1 MLETASGPL
10 VELPAHWSL
19 DDWNQ
24 YMYLP
29 DPRSGPGT
37 VHPPSR
43 AIQLWREELDGMRR
57 HGCLFCLT
65 MHPFL
70 SGRPG
75 PVEGLRGL
83 VEYAL
88 GCGDVEFVS
97 CGEAARARPRRRE
110 PAAPAAARA
119 SSSARSI
126 PSRLRRVTGPP
137 YRPIDA
143 RIYPRFAGVRTF
155 MRLPHVTDLTGVDA
169 AVYGIPFDTAV
180 TFRPGARFGPEAIRS
195 ASALLRPFHSGF
207 GIDLCDALSIVDYG
221 DLPVAPGDTEGTYR
235 RVEEALAPVVEAG
248 AFPLAL
254 GGDHSITL
262 AELRVIAKRHGPLAL
277 VQLDAHGDTWDE
289 YFDQRYFHG
298 TTFRRAAEEGLIDP
312 AASVQAGMRGP
323 LFQSSDLD
331 DGRALGFQVIPSEE
345 LRALGP
351 EAYGELVRERVGERP
366 VFLSFDVDFL
376 DPAYAPGTGTPEVAG
391 FSTAEAIAFLRSLK
405 GIALAGADVVEV
417 SPPYD
422 GPGQTTALA
431 AANVAWE
438 ILALR
443 AAYDR
448 ATRSGGPHEND
459 SARRPSRSRLRRMA
473 EGV

>member
-1 MLETASGPL
+1 M
-10 VELPAHWSL
+10 
-19 DDWNQ
+19 N
-24 YMYLP
+24 
-29 DPRSGPGT
+29 
-37 VHPPSR
+37 
-43 AIQLWREELDGMRR
+43 
-57 HGCLFCLT
+57 
-65 MHPFL
+65 
-70 SGRPG
+70 
-75 PVEGLRGL
+75 
-83 VEYAL
+83 
-88 GCGDVEFVS
+88 
-97 CGEAARARPRRRE
+97 
-110 PAAPAAARA
+110 
-119 SSSARSI
+119 
-126 PSRLRRVTGPP
+126 GPP

-155 MRLPHVTDLTGVDA
+155 MRLPHVTDLEGVDA

-248 AFPLAL
+248 VFPLAL

-312 AASVQAGMRGP
+312 KASVQAGMRGP
-323 LFQSSDLD
+323 LFQGSDLD
-331 DGRALGFQVIPSEE
+331 DGRALGFHVIPGEE

-351 EAYGELVRERVGERP
+351 DAYGELVRERVGGRP

-391 FSTAEAIAFLRSLK
+391 FSTAEATAYLR
-405 GIALAGADVVEV
+405 ALRGHRARWRRRRRGLAVLRRPGPDHRTRRCEHRLGAARPARGSGFGSWSYERVEV
-417 SPPYD
+417 
-422 GPGQTTALA
+422 ALERLLA
-431 AANVAWE
+431 A
-438 ILALR
+438 
-443 AAYDR
+443 
-448 ATRSGGPHEND
+448 P
-459 SARRPSRSRLRRMA
+459 
-473 EGV
+473 